1 MDTRLRVAGAWGLGL
16 AVFYAV
22 FVRFYQAAG
31 GRIGLPEQITNAGR
45 FHLASYLAGLL
56 ILVGGAACVVLTR
69 RWTPALPRPLVL
81 VTVVAPVVTG
91 GVFALAHGVAGVV
104 MNVLDLTGVITLDK
118 PLLADP
124 TPAVRAADAWWNI
137 LFYQPWFAAMGACLL
152 LCALAYA
159 RAVGIRPRTIR
170 RAGIAVAAVTA
181 AGIALTLVA
190 VATGT
195 RVVVG

>member
-1 MDTRLRVAGAWGLGL
+1 MDTRSRAAGAWGLGL

-31 GRIGLPEQITNAGR
+31 GRIGLPERITDPER
-45 FHLASYLAGLL
+45 LHFASYLAGLL
-56 ILVGGAACVVLTR
+56 ILVGGAACFVLTR
-69 RWTPALPRPLVL
+69 RWTATLPRPLVL
-81 VTVVAPVVTG
+81 VAVVAPVVAG

-104 MNVLDLTGVITLDK
+104 MNVLDLTGVLTLDK

-124 TPAVRAADAWWNI
+124 TPAARAADAWWNI
-137 LFYQPWFAAMGACLL
+137 LFYQPWFAAMGVCLL
-152 LCALAYA
+152 LCARAYV
-159 RAVGIRPRTIR
+159 RAAGFGPSAVR
-170 RAGIAVAAVTA
+170 RASVGAGAGALACTA
-181 AGIALTLVA
+181 LILAA

>member
-1 MDTRLRVAGAWGLGL
+1 MDIRFRAAGAWGLGL

-31 GRIGLPEQITNAGR
+31 GRIGLPDEITGADR
-45 FHLASYLAGLL
+45 FHFASYLAGLL

-81 VTVVAPVVTG
+81 VTVVAPVVAG
-91 GVFALAHGVAGVV
+91 GVFALAHGVAGVI
-104 MNVLDLTGVITLDK
+104 MNILDLTGVLTLDK

-137 LFYQPWFAAMGACLL
+137 LFYQPWFAAMGVCLL
-152 LCALAYA
+152 LCARVYA
-159 RAVGIRPRTIR
+159 KAAGFGPSTVR
-170 RAGIAVAAVTA
+170 RAGIGAVAAAVACA
-181 AGIALTLVA
+181 AFILVA
-190 VATGT
+190 VATGA

>member
-1 MDTRLRVAGAWGLGL
+1 MDTRSRAAGAWGLGL

-31 GRIGLPEQITNAGR
+31 GRIGLPERITDPDRVR
-45 FHLASYLAGLL
+45 FASYLAGLL

-69 RWTPALPRPLVL
+69 RRTAALPRPLVL
-81 VTVVAPVVTG
+81 VAVVAPVVAG

-104 MNVLDLTGVITLDK
+104 MNVLDLTGVLTLDK

-137 LFYQPWFAAMGACLL
+137 LFYQPWFVAMGVCLL
-152 LCALAYA
+152 LCARAYA
-159 RAVGIRPRTIR
+159 RAAGFGPSTVR
-170 RAGIAVAAVTA
+170 RAAIGAYAGAAVCTA
-181 AGIALTLVA
+181 LILAA

>member
-1 MDTRLRVAGAWGLGL
+1 MLL
-16 AVFYAV
+16 
-22 FVRFYQAAG
+22 
-31 GRIGLPEQITNAGR
+31 
-45 FHLASYLAGLL
+45 GLL

-124 TPAVRAADAWWNI
+124 TPLLAQRTAADSAKARADSTQPLERVIVNAIRGSGSAPGWRVRCSCALEVAQDAMRRVETRGTRHAAARVRA
-137 LFYQPWFAAMGACLL
+137 GATH
-152 LCALAYA
+152 
-159 RAVGIRPRTIR
+159 I
-170 RAGIAVAAVTA
+170 
-181 AGIALTLVA
+181 
-190 VATGT
+190 
-195 RVVVG
+195 